1 MNVFI
6 SKPDVALQ
14 ATFMQMLDDYTGHD
28 PEHGRQYA
36 TARPDFSAYVQGLHE
51 DELGFVSIVPCSHRW
66 VVNAQGSIVGVVRV
80 RHHIHTE
87 FLANELGHIGNDV
100 PSSQRGRGFGVI
112 TLKAGLEH
120 VRALGR
126 ERVLLYADTDISL
139 LGVPLSVAEVSWRQN
154 VICNITI
161 VLSAAAGSPCC
172 KCNRAIRPLSKD
184 NVINGK

>member
-87 FLANELGHIGNDV
+87 FLANELGHIGYDV

-120 VRALGR
+120 ARALGR
-126 ERVLLYADTDISL
+126 ERVLLYADTDNI
-139 LGVPLSVAEVSWRQN
+139 ASWRTIERCGGILETERYLQHYHCL
-154 VICNITI
+154 VRCCWITLLQ
-161 VLSAAAGSPCC
+161 V
-172 KCNRAIRPLSKD
+172 
-184 NVINGK
+184 